1 MAWNLDIGHVSAQ
14 PSFEIDKAVDGVRP
28 AIWGWGWGTGSS
40 LAGHQVPRSATQ
52 TDSNK
57 LADIFPLPVLACV
70 GQRVRAIVEAFELGV
85 HDFHP
90 IQLKSRKGVPCDEPY
105 FMINVRQRFDSI
117 LLKGLG
123 REWGTR
129 VAAASKECP
138 ISAFVSAI
146 LQPNPSTVR
155 RLPADICG
163 EPNKNSS

>member
-1 MAWNLDIGHVSAQ
+1 MAWNLDFGHVSAQ

-28 AIWGWGWGTGSS
+28 AIWGWRTGSS
-40 LAGHQVPRSATQ
+40 LAGHQMPRGTTQ

-57 LADIFPLPVLACV
+57 LADIFPLPALACV
-70 GQRVRAIVEAFELGV
+70 GQRVRAIVEAFEPGV

-90 IQLKSRKGVPCDEPY
+90 VQLKSRKGVPYDEPY

-117 LLKGLG
+117 LVKGLG

-138 ISAFVSAI
+138 ISALVLAV
-146 LQPNPSTVR
+146 LHPNPSAVR

-163 EPNKNSS
+163 EPDRSSS